1 MGMGQNKKE
10 ISNYKKILGI
20 FCTCTILNQNF
31 TNSSEIVQNNKE
43 MSKYLE
49 NFAPVKVKSKIF
61 HMEWCELKSK

>member
-31 TNSSEIVQNNKE
+31 TNSTEIVQKNVKLK
-43 MSKYLE
+43 KYLE
-49 NFAPVKVKSKIF
+49 YFATINKTKILQTQQKL
-61 HMEWCELKSK
+61 CKKC